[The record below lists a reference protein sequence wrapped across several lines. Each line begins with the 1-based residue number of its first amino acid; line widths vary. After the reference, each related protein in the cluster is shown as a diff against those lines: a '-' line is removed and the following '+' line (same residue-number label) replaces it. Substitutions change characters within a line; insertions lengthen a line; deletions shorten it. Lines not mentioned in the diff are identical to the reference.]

1 LTEEEKAIAML
12 AAFREVSEFVQRR
25 MKDLEDVAKTE
36 PAPAPDF
43 EAKLEGLPWTE
54 AASKKCFYAK
64 NVPAELVESVRR
76 SKGGVKGARY
86 HFTASATEPTL
97 FRFAR
102 RKEGEAA

>member
-1 LTEEEKAIAML
+1 LTEDRERAVTML
-12 AAFREVSEFVQRR
+12 AAFREVAEFVQRR
-25 MKDLEDVAKTE
+25 MKDLEDIAKTE
-36 PAPAPDF
+36 PAPATDL
-43 EAKLEGLPWTE
+43 EARLEALPWTE

-102 RKEGEAA
+102 KKGEAA